1 MAGGGSGKATYY
13 AVLGVARD
21 ASAAEIRSAW
31 RRLSLKWHPD
41 KLKGAEDHSRL
52 KEQAM
57 ARYHE
62 IQEAYKVLSD
72 PSRKAMYDAAL
83 LMQQRFD
90 AAQDG
95 SDERSLITVQERP
108 GGSDTETV
116 DEDELSDKVH
126 KIEIKSS
133 SSSARTGRPASGR
146 IDLFFTFTPDDD
158 AGTSRGAAAGPRN
171 ARCPRCAGSSSAPR
185 RRAAPRKMLLQKMVE
200 ASRLRFDRKD

>member
-1 MAGGGSGKATYY
+1 MAGGGTGKATYY

-52 KEQAM
+52 KEQAL

-72 PSRKAMYDAAL
+72 PSRKAMYDAGL
-83 LMQQRFD
+83 LLQQQFD
-90 AAQDG
+90 AALGRGGDK
-95 SDERSLITVQERP
+95 ERLGAS
-108 GGSDTETV
+108 SDTV
-116 DEDELSDKVH
+116 DELSDKVH

-133 SSSARTGRPASGR
+133 SSLARTGRPACGR
-146 IDLFFTFTPDDD
+146 INLFFTFTTVAAPD

-171 ARCPRCAGSSSAPR
+171 ARGAGSSSAPR
-185 RRAAPRKMLLQKMVE
+185 RRAAPRKMLRQKMIE
-200 ASRLRFDRKD
+200 ARLR